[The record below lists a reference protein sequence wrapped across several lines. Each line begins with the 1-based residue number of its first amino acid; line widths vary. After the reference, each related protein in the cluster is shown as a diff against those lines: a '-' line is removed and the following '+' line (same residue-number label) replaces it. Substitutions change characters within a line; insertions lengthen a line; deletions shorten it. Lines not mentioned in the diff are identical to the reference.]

1 MTLKISIIVVAF
13 DMKREIVRTIPSL
26 LPPYQLA
33 VTNGEVEIIVV
44 DNNSAEPVRRDWF
57 PADGPV
63 RVVRVEDG
71 GVSPCIAINR
81 GARLARA
88 DHLAVLI
95 DGARLA
101 SPGLLST
108 ALAASKV
115 HPRSFVA
122 TLNFH
127 IGHKIQQVSLTE
139 GYTREA
145 EDGLLNSIGWPK
157 DGYRLFEICT
167 LGGRKDNAT
176 HGVLKARAETNFCL
190 MRTSDFAEMGG
201 FNERFIQLGGGLAN
215 LDFFRRATEAAREG
229 FVMLLGEGTFH
240 QVHCGATTQ
249 AGGVA
254 RKYDGDLS
262 LWDIYEREYEQV
274 VGQALTMTTQTPA
287 LFGRVTHSEVPRL
300 FFGKYS
306 ESEELCSRV

>member
-1 MTLKISIIVVAF
+1 MALRLSIIVVAF
-13 DMKREIVRTIPSL
+13 DMKREIVRTIASL

-33 VTNGEVEIIVV
+33 ITNGDVEIIVV

-108 ALAASKV
+108 ALAASRV

-122 TLNFH
+122 ALSFH
-127 IGHKIQQVSLTE
+127 IGHKKQQVSLTE
-139 GYTREA
+139 GYTREV
-145 EDGLLNSIGWPK
+145 EDGLLNSIGWPE

-167 LGGRKDNAT
+167 LGEGRDAAA
-176 HGVLKARAETNFCL
+176 HGVLKMRAETNFCF
-190 MRTSDFAEMGG
+190 MRTSVFWKW
-201 FNERFIQLGGGLAN
+201 
-215 LDFFRRATEAAREG
+215 AAS
-229 FVMLLGEGTFH
+229 TN
-240 QVHCGATTQ
+240 
-249 AGGVA
+249 
-254 RKYDGDLS
+254 
-262 LWDIYEREYEQV
+262 
-274 VGQALTMTTQTPA
+274 A
-287 LFGRVTHSEVPRL
+287 LFNSVAGSPTSTFFVELPKRRVKDL
-300 FFGKYS
+300 
-306 ESEELCSRV
+306 